1 MNTDLTTVLDAMT
14 ASRKG
19 LVAAIEPLS
28 ADDMEK
34 ARPGGWS
41 VGRVLQHVI
50 DSEVAYVKLVAHLRG
65 LTATEIATTIPQ
77 DGRDAVTQ
85 LTNTRE
91 ALVKIA
97 DGVDD
102 ETLYRLAPL
111 GANEY
116 SVLSVLENDADH
128 DHEHAAQI
136 ARLVSPTAGA

>member
-1 MNTDLTTVLDAMT
+1 MNTDLVTTLKVMVAN
-14 ASRKG
+14 RKD
-19 LVAAIEPLS
+19 LVAAIERLS
-28 ADDMEK
+28 ADDMGK

-65 LTATEIATTIPQ
+65 VTATEIATTIPN
-77 DGRDAVTQ
+77 DGRDAVAQ
-85 LTNTRE
+85 LINTRE

-136 ARLVSPTAGA
+136 ARLVSTTAGV